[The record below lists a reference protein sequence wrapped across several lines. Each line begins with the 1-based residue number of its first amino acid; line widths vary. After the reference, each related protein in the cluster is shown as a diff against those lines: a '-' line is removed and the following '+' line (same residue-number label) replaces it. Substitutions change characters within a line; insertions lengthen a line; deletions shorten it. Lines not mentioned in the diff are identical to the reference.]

1 MERRRF
7 WHALQDALLAAA
19 LAALGVAELWVPFAS
34 VYGEGS
40 PVVSTLG
47 VLASAA
53 LLTQRRSH
61 PALSIGVFVVWLVIG
76 VLTLGQVHALFF
88 GQVVP
93 FMVALY
99 SLARHGRGRLPV
111 LGAAVGALTL
121 LFADLTL
128 PQLQDVDEIV
138 FHWTVCAVAFAVGW
152 GLRSSEE
159 RAVAAAVRANEA
171 AAESRERARIAVAE
185 ERARIAREL
194 HDVLAHSVSLMV
206 VQAGAAEQ
214 VVDDDAEYVRRALE
228 TIRTTGTESLDEV
241 RRVVSILR
249 ESGEEAGLEPQP
261 GMGELPRLVES
272 SRSQGLDVGL
282 AIDGDPTQVP
292 PGLGL
297 AAFRIVQESLTN
309 IRKHSDA
316 TFAEVAVRVAPE
328 RLEVEVRDDGPRR
341 REPGGAGHGLI
352 GMRERAAVYGGA
364 LEAGP
369 SGTGFSVRAVI
380 PRAEA

>member
-7 WHALQDALLAAA
+7 WHGLQDALLAIA

-53 LLTQRRSH
+53 LLTQRRSR

-88 GQVVP
+88 GQIVP

-99 SLARHGRGRLPV
+99 SLARHGRGRIPA

-128 PQLQDVDEIV
+128 PQLQGLDEIV

-171 AAESRERARIAVAE
+171 AAESRERARTAVAE

-214 VVDDDAEYVRRALE
+214 VVDDDPEYVRRALE
-228 TIRTTGTESLDEV
+228 TIRSTGTESLDEV

-249 ESGEEAGLEPQP
+249 ESGAEAGLEPQP

-282 AIDGDPTQVP
+282 AIDGDPAQVP

-309 IRKHSDA
+309 IRKHSEA
-316 TFAEVAVRVAPE
+316 TSAEVAVRVAPE
-328 RLEVEVRDDGPRR
+328 RLEVVVRDDGPRR

-369 SGTGFSVRAVI
+369 SGAGFAVRAVI

>member
-7 WHALQDALLAAA
+7 WHGLQDALLAAA

-53 LLTQRRSH
+53 LLTRRRSH

-111 LGAAVGALTL
+111 VGAVVGALTL

-128 PQLQDVDEIV
+128 PQLQGVDEIV

-152 GLRSSEE
+152 GLRSSED

-171 AAESRERARIAVAE
+171 AAEAREHARIAVAE

-214 VVDDDAEYVRRALE
+214 VVDDDPEYVRRALE
-228 TIRTTGTESLDEV
+228 TIRSTGTESLDEV

-272 SRSQGLDVGL
+272 SRAQGLDVGL
-282 AIDGDPTQVP
+282 AIDGDPAQVP

-309 IRKHSDA
+309 IRKHSEA
-316 TFAEVAVRVAPE
+316 TSAEVAVRVAPE
-328 RLEVEVRDDGPRR
+328 RLEVEVRDQGPRR
-341 REPGGAGHGLI
+341 RESGAAGHGLI

-369 SGTGFSVRAVI
+369 AGSGFAVRAVI